1 MDGTQLTSETA
12 MTSLKSKSEQPQLTL
27 VRGNRYQQL
36 EDSELVL
43 LCQKKDKAAFDTLMQ
58 RHQRNVHAM
67 LYKMAPDWND
77 TADLAQEAFI
87 RIWKG
92 IDKLQNPKAFKSW
105 MGQIV
110 TNLFYDELRKR
121 PRQTVVMSLDA
132 PMGGDEDGESP
143 TRDIADTAAG
153 PDELYDR
160 KDTRKTVEAAI
171 ATLPRQF
178 RTAIILREVNDLP
191 YDEIAAITQTD
202 IGTVKSRIS
211 RARTK
216 VQNILRPQF
225 RAEKSA

>member
-1 MDGTQLTSETA
+1 
-12 MTSLKSKSEQPQLTL
+12 MTSAKAKSEQPKLTI
-27 VRGNRYQQL
+27 VRGNSYQKM

-43 LCQKKDKAAFDTLMQ
+43 LCQKKDKAAFDALMN

-87 RIWKG
+87 RIWRG

-121 PRQTVVMSLDA
+121 PRQTIIMSLDA
-132 PMGGDEDGESP
+132 PMGGDEEGESP
-143 TRDIADTAAG
+143 TRDIPDSAAG
-153 PDELYDR
+153 PEELYDR
-160 KDTRKTVEAAI
+160 QSTRKAVEDAI

-211 RARTK
+211 RARSK